1 MTEPYDL
8 IQNGNKRIVTAEKS
22 EDGTIFL
29 RITGDNYPMKDGD
42 RFKIVSMEDGFQLRS
57 LEAPSGI
64 FERICMDIECDDI
77 FKIMMERYP
86 KYAEDTGVLQMIIR
100 RSFLYTWM
108 KRLIRKLSVEVE
120 DMQPLLALNQEELDE
135 YKSVIY
141 ELTHPQT
148 PNDGKEDDA

>member
-1 MTEPYDL
+1 MTEPCDL

-29 RITGDNYPMKDGD
+29 RITGDNYPIKDGE

-86 KYAEDTGVLQMIIR
+86 KYLENTGILQIIIR

-108 KRLIRKLSVEVE
+108 KRLIRKLGVEVE

-148 PNDGKEDDA
+148 PNDGKENDA